1 MGRLASTE
9 QINDDILSFHE
20 IDRLASDAEYAERME
35 RFRAEL
41 VTSSGTCLCAELI
54 FLPYFLA
61 EASCSIINLYQPRVF
76 QLGS

>member
-1 MGRLASTE
+1 M
-9 QINDDILSFHE
+9 NDEIPSFHE
-20 IDRLASDAEYAERME
+20 IDRLASDVEYAERMK
-35 RFRAEL
+35 RFHAEL
-41 VTSSGTCLCAELI
+41 VISSGTCLCAELI

>member
-1 MGRLASTE
+1 M
-9 QINDDILSFHE
+9 NDIPSFHE
-20 IDRLASDAEYAERME
+20 TDGLASNVEFAERMK

-41 VTSSGTCLCAELI
+41 VISSGTCLCAELF
-54 FLPYFLA
+54 FLRYFLA

>member
-1 MGRLASTE
+1 M
-9 QINDDILSFHE
+9 NDDIPSFHE
-20 IDRLASDAEYAERME
+20 IDRLTSDVEYAERME
-35 RFRAEL
+35 RFRAGL

-61 EASCSIINLYQPRVF
+61 EASCSLINLYQPRVF

>member
-1 MGRLASTE
+1 M
-9 QINDDILSFHE
+9 NDVPSLHE
-20 IDRLASDAEYAERME
+20 IDRLASDVKYAERME

-41 VTSSGTCLCAELI
+41 VVSSGTCLCAELI

-61 EASCSIINLYQPRVF
+61 EASCSIINLYQPRLF

>member
-20 IDRLASDAEYAERME
+20 IDRLASDVEYAERMK

-41 VTSSGTCLCAELI
+41 VVSSCTCLCAELI

>member
-1 MGRLASTE
+1 M
-9 QINDDILSFHE
+9 NDDVPSLHE
-20 IDRLASDAEYAERME
+20 IDGLASDVEFAQRME